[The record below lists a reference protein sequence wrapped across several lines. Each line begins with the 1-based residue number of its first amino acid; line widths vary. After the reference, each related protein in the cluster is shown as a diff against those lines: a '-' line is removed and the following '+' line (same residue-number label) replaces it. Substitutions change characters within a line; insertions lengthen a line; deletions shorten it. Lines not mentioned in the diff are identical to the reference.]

1 MFSREIRTDQAAR
14 PLATRVDVRPVLAR
28 PRLRLR
34 VLVASAMI
42 APVVGCQSEP
52 PPGPVV
58 PRTQRVERQVDEAPA
73 IATAP
78 EPFNEPMVVVPS
90 PAQQPI
96 IIYDPGLLTG
106 ENPSK
111 TGKIEVSRYKTLKKW
126 TFLKKGPDDTNGE
139 ALVLFHIKPSTG
151 TAVTVTTSEINIQTN
166 TVKKTGVG
174 KGDSRI
180 PLYYRTYKT
189 KLSATET
196 IDHHVDIPPP
206 PSAKPLTGSAIDE
219 VFVEVDRVKDSVPDQ
234 DRVFE
239 VKIDG
244 GASLGKYV
252 WRKVKE
258 GATKRNMLFP
268 YDALEAAPTKP

>member
-1 MFSREIRTDQAAR
+1 VE
-14 PLATRVDVRPVLAR
+14 
-28 PRLRLR
+28 
-34 VLVASAMI
+34 
-42 APVVGCQSEP
+42 
-52 PPGPVV
+52 
-58 PRTQRVERQVDEAPA
+58 TQVEEAPA

-78 EPFNEPMVVVPS
+78 EPFNEPLVVVPS

-126 TFLKKGPDDTNGE
+126 TFGKKGEDASGE
-139 ALVLFHIKPSTG
+139 TLVLFHIKPSTG
-151 TAVTVTTSEINIQTN
+151 TAVTVGTLSEINVQTN
-166 TVKKTGVG
+166 TVKKIGTGQ
-174 KGDSRI
+174 GDSRI

-196 IDHHVDIPPP
+196 IDHHVDKPPP
-206 PSAKPLTGSAIDE
+206 PSAKPGTGSAIDE
-219 VFVEVDRVKDSVPDQ
+219 VDVEVDRVKDSVPDQ

-258 GATKRNMLFP
+258 GGTKRNMLFP
-268 YDALEAAPTKP
+268 YDALEAAPSKP